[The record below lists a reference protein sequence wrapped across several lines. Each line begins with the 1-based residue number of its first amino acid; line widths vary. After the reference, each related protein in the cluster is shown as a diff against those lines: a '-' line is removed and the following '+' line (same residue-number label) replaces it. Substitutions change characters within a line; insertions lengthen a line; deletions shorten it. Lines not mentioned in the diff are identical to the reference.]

1 MEVSVKIKIQL
12 TTALALSLGL
22 GSATSFAADAK
33 APAAKSAAATPALK
47 AQVLKF
53 EGKEENGKKLWLP
66 ATSTVKVNEPVTVE
80 IHNSMTAPHGFKIA
94 GYVDPQVIGAGETK
108 TVTFTPTK
116 KGDLKVECQ
125 LHPAHVGATIKVQ

>member
-1 MEVSVKIKIQL
+1 MKIKIQL

-33 APAAKSAAATPALK
+33 APAAKSAA
-47 AQVLKF
+47 VMKF